1 MDGSNESGINRE
13 GESSADRLSKRST
26 KSSDEV
32 FPSRQ
37 SFSYQQEV
45 CKEVLRK
52 LREAN
57 CEAVHLPGF
66 EENIVAHFMR
76 LPTRYALDVNV
87 DQPEDVLLHRDLLQR
102 AEIPENRPVVHVR
115 PVKVLP
121 TEVPEGNELPTPHA
135 SAENQIS
142 LINSSNDSDF
152 GKLQDHSVYAPA
164 FGKLDSLSIGSSG
177 GVDDEMLSSRSRVAQ
192 YPIHEVTFSTV
203 DKTKLLSQLSSILA
217 DVGLNIREAHV
228 FSTSDGYSLDVFI
241 VHGWEKEDTE
251 DLKRALEA
259 AVSAVGNE
267 AWMISSP
274 SSTPVEHLSRGRESP
289 RGSCTRLSEVGD
301 DWELYGNLLK
311 LDHKVASG
319 SFGDLY
325 KGTYCGQDVAIKLL
339 KSEKLSNQ
347 IEREFS
353 QEVFIMRKVRHK
365 NVVQF
370 IGACTKAS
378 RFCIVTE
385 FMAGGSLYDCL
396 HKQNRSF
403 KLPKLLRFAL
413 DIAKGMDYLH
423 QNNIIHRDLK
433 AANLLLDD
441 NEVVKVADFG
451 VARFQSQ
458 GGTMTAETGTYRWMA
473 PEVISHL
480 PYDHKADVFSF
491 GIVLW
496 ELLTGKLPYEAM
508 NPVQAAVGVR
518 QGLRPQIPK
527 ETPSDLA
534 ALIEHCWQDS
544 PSKRPDF
551 SEICLSLQNLLSKVR
566 V

>member
-241 VHGWEKEDTE
+241 VHGWEKE
-251 DLKRALEA
+251 
-259 AVSAVGNE
+259 V
-267 AWMISSP
+267 
-274 SSTPVEHLSRGRESP
+274 
-289 RGSCTRLSEVGD
+289 C
-301 DWELYGNLLK
+301 
-311 LDHKVASG
+311 
-319 SFGDLY
+319 
-325 KGTYCGQDVAIKLL
+325 
-339 KSEKLSNQ
+339 
-347 IEREFS
+347 
-353 QEVFIMRKVRHK
+353 
-365 NVVQF
+365 
-370 IGACTKAS
+370 
-378 RFCIVTE
+378 
-385 FMAGGSLYDCL
+385 
-396 HKQNRSF
+396 NR
-403 KLPKLLRFAL
+403 
-413 DIAKGMDYLH
+413 IYT
-423 QNNIIHRDLK
+423 
-433 AANLLLDD
+433 
-441 NEVVKVADFG
+441 V
-451 VARFQSQ
+451 
-458 GGTMTAETGTYRWMA
+458 
-473 PEVISHL
+473 
-480 PYDHKADVFSF
+480 
-491 GIVLW
+491 
-496 ELLTGKLPYEAM
+496 
-508 NPVQAAVGVR
+508 
-518 QGLRPQIPK
+518 
-527 ETPSDLA
+527 
-534 ALIEHCWQDS
+534 
-544 PSKRPDF
+544 
-551 SEICLSLQNLLSKVR
+551 
-566 V
+566 